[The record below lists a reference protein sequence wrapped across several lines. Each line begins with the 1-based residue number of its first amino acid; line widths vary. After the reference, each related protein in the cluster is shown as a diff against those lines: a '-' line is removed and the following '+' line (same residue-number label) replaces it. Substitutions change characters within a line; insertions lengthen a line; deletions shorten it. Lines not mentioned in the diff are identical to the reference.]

1 MIRHEGIALVAKPEG
16 LTSFQT
22 LGPLKRSLGTR
33 KLGHTGTLDKFASG
47 LLVVLVGSL
56 TRLGPWFTALDKV
69 YEATLRFG
77 EETDS
82 LDPEGEVVARADPP
96 SPKSLALA
104 LPSFMGELMQA
115 PPAYSAV
122 HIGGERASD
131 RARRGEVLDMRA
143 RPVTIHEL
151 DLINYDGRDAR
162 LRVRCSSGTYIRSLA
177 RDIALS
183 MGSRARLETLVRTRV
198 GPFRLDA
205 ARAPQDFSEGKGLV
219 TLDAGAATS
228 LGFDAYLLSP
238 KALPAFSHG
247 GTLRMDDLKPLAPLD
262 PGHPSMK
269 AAAKAVTEGARPLA
283 IFSEEGDFLGVMEDS
298 AGSLRYR
305 FVCVPETGGRGT

>member
-1 MIRHEGIALVAKPEG
+1 MTRHEGIALVAKPEG

-47 LLVVLVGSL
+47 LLVILVGTL

-96 SPKSLALA
+96 SLEALLLA
-104 LPSFMGELMQA
+104 LPTFKGELMQV
-115 PPAYSAV
+115 PPAFSAI
-122 HIGGERASD
+122 HIDGERASD
-131 RARRGEVLDMRA
+131 RARRGEILDMAA

-151 DLINYDGRDAR
+151 DLLNYDGRDAKI
-162 LRVRCSSGTYIRSLA
+162 RVRCSSGTYIRSLA

-183 MGSRARLETLVRTRV
+183 LGSRARLETLSRTRV
-198 GPFRLDA
+198 GPFLLEA
-205 ARAPQDFSEGKGLV
+205 ARAPEDFSDGTDLMP
-219 TLDAGAATS
+219 LDAGSAMA
-228 LGFDAYLLSP
+228 LGFEALVLSP
-238 KALPAFSHG
+238 KALLAFSHG
-247 GTLRMDDLKPLAPLD
+247 GIVGREALSPMASAGLETGANAVESGAP
-262 PGHPSMK
+262 
-269 AAAKAVTEGARPLA
+269 RPLA
-283 IFSEEGDFLGVMEDS
+283 VFSEEGVFLGVMEDS
-298 AGSLRYR
+298 DGLLRYR
-305 FVCVPETGGRGT
+305 FVCPRETVGGGP

>member
-1 MIRHEGIALVAKPEG
+1 MSRHEGIALVAKPEG
-16 LTSFQT
+16 MTSFQT

-47 LLVVLVGSL
+47 LLVILVGGL

-96 SPKSLALA
+96 TPEALALA
-104 LPSFMGELMQA
+104 LPSFKGGLMQV

-122 HIGGERASD
+122 HIEGERASD

-143 RPVTIHEL
+143 RPVTVYEL
-151 DLINYDGRDAR
+151 DLIEYDGRDAR
-162 LRVRCSSGTYIRSLA
+162 ILVRCSSGTYIRSLA
-177 RDIALS
+177 RDIAHSL
-183 MGSRARLETLVRTRV
+183 GSRARLETLRRTRV

-205 ARAPQDFSEGKGLV
+205 ALAPEGFSGGQGLIP
-219 TLDAGAATS
+219 LDADAAIS
-228 LGFDAYLLSP
+228 LGFEAYALSQA
-238 KALPAFSHG
+238 ALSAFSHG
-247 GTLRMDDLKPLAPLD
+247 GLVRMDDLRPLAPSD
-262 PGHPSMK
+262 PGDGRERATTDP
-269 AAAKAVTEGARPLA
+269 TRPLA
-283 IFSEEGDFLGVMEDS
+283 IFSVEGNFLGVMEM
-298 AGSLRYR
+298 AEGQLRYR
-305 FVCVPETGGRGT
+305 FVRVSEAEGG